1 MAVLKHRHH
10 LPRLISERTFLIGS
24 HRVYYASW
32 RDPRLFPGT
41 TEAETR
47 RWDSVMRM
55 GSGFWRFEGSES
67 KTGNPD
73 EWKMLTNDHGTRTEG
88 EGKTSRHKR
97 STMILTLP
105 ENMLQLAVASSAT
118 ARPPSPVGL
127 LTHAIARIPSTKA
140 ATSTLR
146 DTVPSPAKPRAAS
159 PIGLV
164 AQAVARIPS
173 LKQGEWKVRVI
184 ADREEAK
191 SSTSDSPYVSL
202 RYLTRR

>member
-1 MAVLKHRHH
+1 
-10 LPRLISERTFLIGS
+10 
-24 HRVYYASW
+24 
-32 RDPRLFPGT
+32 
-41 TEAETR
+41 
-47 RWDSVMRM
+47 MRM

-184 ADREEAK
+184 ADREEASYPRVIHRTCHSDILQGADHRHVETRPETIHLLQSDAHHSPPPRRGSTVPTLSIKVPPKPK
-191 SSTSDSPYVSL
+191 SPPSIG
-202 RYLTRR
+202 